1 MVNQELTSQLSFW
14 DSIHDGYYIAVTSGG
29 FDPLHVGHLRS
40 IINMKLAVR
49 DYLVLKKKKIDKIDR
64 PILSVVIVNGPNFLA
79 QKKGYEFMPLVER
92 MEIIKNLQGVD
103 YVVPWDQVGDDS
115 TVINAL
121 SIIKPHFFCKGG
133 DRTKESGLAEQA
145 VCDSLECEII
155 YNVGGGKIQ
164 SSSWLVDAADKH
176 KT

>member
-1 MVNQELTSQLSFW
+1 MINNELASQQSFW
-14 DSIHDGYYIAVTSGG
+14 DSIHDGYYVAATSGG

-40 IINMKLAVR
+40 IINMKIAVR
-49 DYLVLKKKKIDKIDR
+49 DHLGLKKNKFVKIDR
-64 PILSVVIVNGPNFLA
+64 PILSVVIVNGPAFLIK
-79 QKKGYEFMPLVER
+79 KKGYEFMPLNER
-92 MEIIKNLQGVD
+92 MEIIQNLQGVD
-103 YVVPWDQVGDDS
+103 YVVPWDQVGDDT
-115 TVINAL
+115 TVTNAL

-145 VCDSLECEII
+145 VCDSLGCEII

-176 KT
+176 KN